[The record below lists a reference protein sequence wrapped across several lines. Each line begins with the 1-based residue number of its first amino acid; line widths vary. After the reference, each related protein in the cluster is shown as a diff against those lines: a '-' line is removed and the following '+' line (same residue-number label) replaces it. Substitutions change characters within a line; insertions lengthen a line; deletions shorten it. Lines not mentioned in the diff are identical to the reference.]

1 MKFYDLKIN
10 FYLKISIYAVISLFF
25 ASCESYQSVEKIPLE
40 SFFNNAQKSHFHI
53 SPDGKNVSYLQS
65 FNGKLNLFVQSLE
78 NDSVKRITS
87 FSDFSIKQYGWAGDH
102 HLMYLKLNETGGN
115 CFLNIAKSDGSTTL
129 NIPLK
134 TNTKIKF
141 LKNLQINDHYAL
153 ITTNERMSEC
163 FDVYRI
169 DLNTGEKLMIEENPG
184 YVTRWLANGNG
195 EIKLALGSDGIN
207 ETIYYKMD
215 KEFLP
220 VKSCN
225 FVNRIEPIGFSAKK
239 DHIYA
244 LSNMNRDKLS
254 IVEFNCATGKEAAV
268 IYENDKVDVVDFY
281 YSKKKSTVLFAMY
294 EDPKPKFHFLDNG
307 LENLYDHLKDK
318 IGENEIKLID
328 TDDNEENLI
337 IRTYTDKDPG
347 SYYLYRVKDQFLLKL
362 DDVNKA
368 IDPSKMCNVEPITYK
383 SRDGLEIEGFLT
395 LPKGIQNKNLPVV
408 VYPHHGP
415 FKKNSWIYS
424 SDVQFLANRGYAVFQ
439 MNYRGSSGYGKKF
452 KVAGYKEWNGKIQ
465 DDITDGVHWLIE
477 NKIADPNRI
486 AIFGEYFGGFTA
498 LNQAINNP
506 NLYACAISYS
516 GYLNLFTYIKGYPEY
531 FKPMQKMI
539 DVVVGNPEKD
549 MSYLR
554 NASPIF
560 HTNKVKIPLF
570 LTQNTKDPRVNLS
583 EFNQFVKEIRKNK
596 GEINYL
602 INENNAK
609 DIDQQNNNLVFYK
622 NMESFLSKNLIST
635 R

>member
-1 MKFYDLKIN
+1 MKFHDLKIN
-10 FYLKISIYAVISLFF
+10 FFIKISIYAVISLFF
-25 ASCESYQSVEKIPLE
+25 TSCESFQSVEKIPLE
-40 SFFNNAQKSHFHI
+40 SFFNSAQKSHFHI
-53 SPDGKNVSYLQS
+53 SPDGTSVSYLQS

-78 NDSVKRITS
+78 NNSVKRITS
-87 FSDFSIKQYGWAGDH
+87 FSDLSIKQYGWAGDH
-102 HLMYLKLNETGGN
+102 HLMYLKLNETGDN
-115 CFLNIAKSDGSTTL
+115 CFLNIAKSDGSKTL

-141 LKNLQINDHYAL
+141 LKNIQINGRFAL
-153 ITTNERMSEC
+153 ITTNERTPEC

-169 DLNTGEKLMIEENPG
+169 DLNTGEKLMIQENPG
-184 YVTRWLANGNG
+184 YVTRWLADSNG

-225 FVNRIEPIGFSAKK
+225 FVNRIDPIGFSTKK

-254 IVEFNCATGKEAAV
+254 IVEFNCATGEEESV

-281 YSKKKSTVLFAMY
+281 YSKKKNMVLFAMY
-294 EDPKPKFHFLDNG
+294 EDPKPKFHFLDSEI
-307 LENLYDHLKDK
+307 ENLYDHLKDK
-318 IGENEIKLID
+318 IGENEIKLVD
-328 TDDNEENLI
+328 TDYNEENLI

-368 IDPSKMCNVEPITYK
+368 IDPSKMCSVQPITYT

-408 VYPHHGP
+408 VYPHQGP
-415 FKKNSWIYS
+415 FKKNSWVYS

-486 AIFGEYFGGFTA
+486 AIFGEHFGGFTA
-498 LNQAINNP
+498 LNQAINHP

-531 FKPMQKMI
+531 FKPMQQMI

-554 NASPIF
+554 KASPIF

-583 EFNQFVKEIRKNK
+583 DFNQFVREIRKNK

-602 INENNAK
+602 INEQ

-622 NMESFLSKNLIST
+622 NMESFLIKNLIST